1 MRILIIDDERFL
13 CQTIADFFEDMGY
26 ECETAFDGRQGI
38 QAFEDTNPD
47 VVLCDLNMPELD
59 GFGVLDA
66 ITHKSPETPI
76 IVVSGVGVITD
87 AVRAVRH
94 GAWDFV
100 TKPIRDMNVLEHRV
114 SKALERADLLRQNR
128 RYREH
133 LEEEVRERTAALR
146 KEVNERLEAQ
156 HKVQVLNEEIINTQ
170 KELIML
176 LGDVV
181 EHRSK
186 ETANHVRRVAEISHY
201 LALKVGLEPVEADT
215 LRLASPMH
223 DVGKIA
229 IPDSILNKP
238 GKLTAEEYEIIKS
251 HTLIGFEILNHSK
264 RRIMKAAA
272 VAALQHHEHWN
283 GKGYPHGLAGEDIH
297 IYGRITAI
305 ADVFDALTQKRIYK
319 DAWPMDQVLAL
330 YRDKRGT
337 QFDPKLVDILL
348 ENIEDI
354 EAIIRRYPDE
364 SHADSML
371 PVVNGTVA

>member
-26 ECETAFDGRQGI
+26 ECETAFDGRQGV
-38 QAFEDTNPD
+38 QAFEATQPD
-47 VVLCDLNMPELD
+47 VVLCDLNMPQLD

-66 ITHKSPETPI
+66 ITHKSPETPV
-76 IVVSGVGVITD
+76 IVVSGVGVIAD

-133 LEEEVRERTAALR
+133 LEEEVKKRTADLR
-146 KEVNERLEAQ
+146 KEANERLEAQ
-156 HKVQVLNEEIINTQ
+156 HKVQVLNEEIIHTQ

-186 ETANHVRRVAEISHY
+186 ETANHVRRVAEISY
-201 LALKVGLEPVEADT
+201 LLAIKSGMDKTEAET

-238 GKLTAEEYEIIKS
+238 ARLTTEEFEIIKS

-272 VAALQHHEHWN
+272 ITALQHHERWD

-297 IYGRITAI
+297 VYGRITCI

-319 DAWPMDQVLAL
+319 DAWPLDKVLDM
-330 YRDKRGT
+330 YRKQSGL
-337 QFDPKLVDILL
+337 QFDPHLTDILL
-348 ENIEDI
+348 NSTDEIS
-354 EAIIRRYPDE
+354 AITTRYPD
-364 SHADSML
+364 SSQS
-371 PVVNGTVA
+371 

>member
-1 MRILIIDDERFL
+1 MHILIIDDERFL
-13 CQTIADFFEDMGY
+13 CQTIADFFEDLGY
-26 ECETAFDGRQGI
+26 ECHTAYNGEEGVAAFD
-38 QAFEDTNPD
+38 NHKPD
-47 VVLCDLNMPELD
+47 VVLCDLNMPVLD

-66 ITHKSPETPI
+66 ITHRSPETPI

-87 AVRAVRH
+87 AIKAVRH

-114 SKALERADLLRQNR
+114 GKAVERANLLSQNR

-146 KEVNERLEAQ
+146 KEVNERLRAQ
-156 HKVQVLNEEIINTQ
+156 EELHALQEEIINTQ

-186 ETANHVRRVAEISHY
+186 ETANHVRRVAEISHL
-201 LALKVGLEPVEADT
+201 LAVKSGLEEQEADL

-238 GKLTAEEYEIIKS
+238 GKLTPEEYETIKT

-272 VAALQHHEHWN
+272 IAALQHHERWD
-283 GKGYPHGLAGEDIH
+283 GKGYPHGLSGEDIH
-297 IYGRITAI
+297 IYGRITGV
-305 ADVFDALTQKRIYK
+305 ADVFDALTQKRVYK
-319 DAWPMDQVLAL
+319 DAWPMDKVLTFFAEQ
-330 YRDKRGT
+330 RGT
-337 QFDPKLVDILL
+337 QFDPSLVDILQD
-348 ENIEDI
+348 NIAE
-354 EAIIRRYPDE
+354 IISIKERYPDE
-364 SHADSML
+364 SKESSLL
-371 PVVNGTVA
+371 PIMD

>member
-26 ECETAFDGRQGI
+26 ECETAFDGRQGVL
-38 QAFEDTNPD
+38 AFETTRPD

-59 GFGVLDA
+59 GFGVLDV
-66 ITHKSPETPI
+66 ITHKSPETPV

-87 AVRAVRH
+87 AIRAVRH

-114 SKALERADLLRQNR
+114 GKALERADLLRQNR

-133 LEEEVRERTAALR
+133 LEEEVKKRTADLR
-146 KEVNERLEAQ
+146 REANERLEAQ
-156 HKVQVLNEEIINTQ
+156 RKVHVLNEEIINTQ

-186 ETANHVRRVAEISHY
+186 ETANHVRRVAEISHL
-201 LALKVGLEPVEADT
+201 LATLSGLDSTEADI
-215 LRLASPMH
+215 LRMASPMH

-238 GKLTAEEYEIIKS
+238 AKLTGEEYEIIKS

-272 VAALQHHEHWN
+272 ITALQHHERWD

-297 IYGRITAI
+297 IFGRITCI
-305 ADVFDALTQKRIYK
+305 ADVFDALMQKRIYK
-319 DAWPMDQVLAL
+319 DAWPLDQVLDL
-330 YRDKRGT
+330 YRDQRGS
-337 QFDPKLVDILL
+337 QFDPTLTDILL
-348 ENIEDI
+348 DHIDEVV
-354 EAIIRRYPDE
+354 AITQRYPDE
-364 SHADSML
+364 SQTLST
-371 PVVNGTVA
+371 NG

>member
-1 MRILIIDDERFL
+1 MHILIIDDERFL
-13 CQTIADFFEDMGY
+13 CQTIADFFEDIGY
-26 ECETAFDGRQGI
+26 ECETAYNGEEGVA
-38 QAFEDTNPD
+38 AFERHKPD
-47 VVLCDLNMPELD
+47 VVLCDLNMPVLD

-87 AVRAVRH
+87 AIKAVRH

-114 SKALERADLLRQNR
+114 GKAVERANLLQQNR

-133 LEEEVRERTAALR
+133 LEEEVRERTADLR
-146 KEVNERLEAQ
+146 KEVNERLRAQ
-156 HKVQVLNEEIINTQ
+156 EELHALQEEIINTQ

-186 ETANHVRRVAEISHY
+186 ETANHVRRVAEISHL
-201 LALKVGLEPVEADT
+201 LAVKSGIDEQEADI

-238 GKLTAEEYEIIKS
+238 GKLTPQEYEVIKS

-264 RRIMKAAA
+264 RRIMKTAAI
-272 VAALQHHEHWN
+272 AALQHHERWD
-283 GKGYPHGLAGEDIH
+283 GKGYPHALGGEDIH
-297 IYGRITAI
+297 IYGRITGV
-305 ADVFDALTQKRIYK
+305 ADVFDALTQKRVYK
-319 DAWPMDQVLAL
+319 EAWPIDKVMDFFKAQ
-330 YRDKRGT
+330 RGT
-337 QFDPKLVDILL
+337 QFDPTLVDILQD
-348 ENIEDI
+348 NIAEVISII
-354 EAIIRRYPDE
+354 ERYPDE
-364 SHADSML
+364 SKESSIL
-371 PVVNGTVA
+371 PIVD